1 LKFVLAGLL
10 LFLPAVVGSVA
21 AAAAATPRT
30 APSAAPFAWV
40 PEGGFPDR
48 FPFGQCTYWAAYN
61 HPVTWNGDARDWLRN
76 AQAQGVGTADLPSVG
91 AVAVYR
97 PGGLYSDY
105 GHVAIV
111 IAVAP
116 SSYTVSEM
124 NAPRWGEV
132 STRVVPWPDPG
143 VQGFIPLGEVV
154 DGG

>member
-1 LKFVLAGLL
+1 LKFALAGLL

-21 AAAAATPRT
+21 AVAAATPRA
-30 APSAAPFAWV
+30 APSGAPLPRV
-40 PEGGFPDR
+40 PEGGFPNH

-61 HPVTWNGDARDWLRN
+61 YPVTWNGHARDWLRN
-76 AQAQGVGTADLPSVG
+76 AQSQGVRTAQLPSVG
-91 AVAVYR
+91 AVVVYR

-116 SSYTVSEM
+116 GSYTVSEM

-143 VQGFIPLGEVV
+143 VQGFIPLGEV